1 MMQVRSPRQA
11 ADNITLGEVMR
22 RLDLTARAIRYYEE
36 LGLVRAHRD
45 HLNRRRYDQDA
56 VARLGA
62 IAEFRRAGLSLD
74 DISRI
79 LSRQDAGGDRS
90 AHIDYAVSRL
100 SERLKVLDQERREAE
115 AALSA
120 LLTHRKAARP
130 AWPAMELRA

>member
-1 MMQVRSPRQA
+1 MQKKSPSDA
-11 ADNITLGEVMR
+11 ESIPLGEVMR

-36 LGLVRAHRD
+36 LGLVRARRD

-56 VARLGA
+56 LARLGA

-74 DISRI
+74 DIASI
-79 LSRQDAGGDRS
+79 LSRQDAGGDHS

-100 SERLKVLDQERREAE
+100 SERLKVLEQERREAE

-120 LLTHRKAARP
+120 LLVHRQTAP
-130 AWPAMELRA
+130 WPALSVLELRA

>member
-1 MMQVRSPRQA
+1 MQMKSTSDAECIP
-11 ADNITLGEVMR
+11 LGEVMR

-36 LGLVRAHRD
+36 LGLVRAGRD
-45 HLNRRRYDQDA
+45 QLNRRRYDEDA
-56 VARLGA
+56 LSRLAA

-74 DISRI
+74 DIAAI

-120 LLTHRKAARP
+120 LLVHRKTAP
-130 AWPAMELRA
+130 WPLEMRA

>member
-1 MMQVRSPRQA
+1 MQMKSPSDA
-11 ADNITLGEVMR
+11 ECIPLGEVMR

-36 LGLVRAHRD
+36 LGLVRAGRD
-45 HLNRRRYDQDA
+45 QLNRRRYDEDA
-56 VARLGA
+56 LSRLAA

-74 DISRI
+74 DIAAI

-100 SERLKVLDQERREAE
+100 SERLKVLEQERREAE

-120 LLTHRKAARP
+120 LLVHRKAAP
-130 AWPAMELRA
+130 WPLELRA

>member
-1 MMQVRSPRQA
+1 MQMKSPSDA
-11 ADNITLGEVMR
+11 ACIPLGEVMR

-36 LGLVRAHRD
+36 LGLVRAGRD
-45 HLNRRRYDQDA
+45 QLNRRRYDEDA
-56 VARLGA
+56 LSRLAA

-74 DISRI
+74 DIAAI

-100 SERLKVLDQERREAE
+100 SERLKALEQERREAE

-120 LLTHRKAARP
+120 LLVHRKASP
-130 AWPAMELRA
+130 WPLELRA

>member
-1 MMQVRSPRQA
+1 MQMKSPSDA
-11 ADNITLGEVMR
+11 ECIPLGEVMR

-36 LGLVRAHRD
+36 LGLVRAGRD
-45 HLNRRRYDQDA
+45 QLNRRRYDEDA
-56 VARLGA
+56 LSRLAA

-74 DISRI
+74 DIAAI

-100 SERLKVLDQERREAE
+100 SERLKVLEQERREAE

-120 LLTHRKAARP
+120 LLVHRQTAP
-130 AWPAMELRA
+130 WPQEMRA

>member
-1 MMQVRSPRQA
+1 MQMKSPSDA
-11 ADNITLGEVMR
+11 ECIPLGEVMR

-36 LGLVRAHRD
+36 LGLVRAGRD
-45 HLNRRRYDQDA
+45 QLNRRRYDEDA
-56 VARLGA
+56 LARLGA

-74 DISRI
+74 DIAAI

-100 SERLKVLDQERREAE
+100 SERLKVLEQERREAE

-120 LLTHRKAARP
+120 LLVHRKAAP
-130 AWPAMELRA
+130 WPLELRA

>member
-1 MMQVRSPRQA
+1 MQTTSPSDA
-11 ADNITLGEVMR
+11 GNITLGEVMR

-36 LGLVRAHRD
+36 LGLVRARRD
-45 HLNRRRYDQDA
+45 QLNRRRYDEDA
-56 VARLGA
+56 VSRLAA

-74 DISRI
+74 DISSI
-79 LSRQDAGGDRS
+79 LSRQDAGGDHC

-120 LLTHRKAARP
+120 LLGHRQAAP
-130 AWPAMELRA
+130 WPAVMELRA

>member
-1 MMQVRSPRQA
+1 MQMKSPSDA
-11 ADNITLGEVMR
+11 ECIPLGEVMR

-36 LGLVRAHRD
+36 LGLVRAGRD
-45 HLNRRRYDQDA
+45 QLNRRRYDEDA
-56 VARLGA
+56 LSRLAA

-74 DISRI
+74 DIAAI

-100 SERLKVLDQERREAE
+100 SERLKVLEQERREAE

-120 LLTHRKAARP
+120 LLVHRKAAP
-130 AWPAMELRA
+130 WPVELRA

>member
-1 MMQVRSPRQA
+1 MQMKSPSDA
-11 ADNITLGEVMR
+11 ACIPLGEVMR

-36 LGLVRAHRD
+36 LGLVRAGRD
-45 HLNRRRYDQDA
+45 QLNRRRYDEDA
-56 VARLGA
+56 LSRLGA

-74 DISRI
+74 DIAAI

-120 LLTHRKAARP
+120 LLVHRKAAP
-130 AWPAMELRA
+130 WPLELRA

>member
-1 MMQVRSPRQA
+1 MQMKSPSDA
-11 ADNITLGEVMR
+11 ECIPLGEVMR

-36 LGLVRAHRD
+36 LGLVRAGRD
-45 HLNRRRYDQDA
+45 QLNRRRYDEDA
-56 VARLGA
+56 LSRLAA

-74 DISRI
+74 DIAAI

-120 LLTHRKAARP
+120 LLVHRKASP
-130 AWPAMELRA
+130 WPLELRA

>member
-1 MMQVRSPRQA
+1 MMQPPSHAHSIP
-11 ADNITLGEVMR
+11 LGEVMR

-36 LGLVRAHRD
+36 LGLVQAGRD
-45 HLNRRRYDQDA
+45 QLNRRRYDEDA
-56 VARLGA
+56 LARLSA

-74 DISRI
+74 DIAAI

-100 SERLKVLDQERREAE
+100 SERLKVLEQERREAE

-120 LLTHRKAARP
+120 LLVHRQTAP
-130 AWPAMELRA
+130 WPQEMRA

>member
-1 MMQVRSPRQA
+1 MQTTSPSDA
-11 ADNITLGEVMR
+11 GNITLGEVMR

-36 LGLVRAHRD
+36 LGLVRARRD
-45 HLNRRRYDQDA
+45 QLNRRRYDEDA
-56 VARLGA
+56 VSRLAA

-74 DISRI
+74 DISSI
-79 LSRQDAGGDRS
+79 LSRQDAGGDRC

-120 LLTHRKAARP
+120 LLDHRQAAPWP
-130 AWPAMELRA
+130 AAMELRA